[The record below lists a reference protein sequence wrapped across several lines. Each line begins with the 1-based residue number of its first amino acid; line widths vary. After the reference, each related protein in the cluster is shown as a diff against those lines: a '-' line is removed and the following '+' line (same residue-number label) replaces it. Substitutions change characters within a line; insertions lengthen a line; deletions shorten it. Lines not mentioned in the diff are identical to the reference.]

1 MNPMDSFNAEQNN
14 ALNYKIETEQDML
27 DYIVITIIQNLGQEN
42 LAFKGGYM
50 LNQLVPEV
58 SRQTRDVDLSV
69 DSQEEYEKVKLIL
82 KDIAEHFVS
91 LGLAKEY
98 SIKDTITPT
107 SSGGLT
113 LYDAN
118 GSRFLGVD
126 VGWHQLITGTK
137 WYNLKLGQVHA
148 FSVERM
154 LSDKVHAIFT
164 RKRFRRTKD
173 LYDVYILLENFDVDY
188 EKFKECVDARG
199 LIDWNASP
207 FREEVLVQ
215 YSHAWNKLE
224 VRNAITSE
232 IIKKSEFNLVISRLS
247 DFVTALTGN
256 RGSDIYWDKKEVNW
270 CANREK
276 SI

>member
-188 EKFKECVDARG
+188 EKFKECIKLRG
-199 LIDWNASP
+199 ELDLNKNP
-207 FREEVLVQ
+207 FREEVLEQ
-215 YSHAWNKLE
+215 YLHAWNKL
-224 VRNAITSE
+224 
-232 IIKKSEFNLVISRLS
+232 NLVSIVSTKEIEKPEFKLVIERLGH
-247 DFVTALTGN
+247 FCFPVLNGF
-256 RGSDIYWDKKEVNW
+256 KESY
-270 CANREK
+270 
-276 SI
+276 SIWEQTRCRWID